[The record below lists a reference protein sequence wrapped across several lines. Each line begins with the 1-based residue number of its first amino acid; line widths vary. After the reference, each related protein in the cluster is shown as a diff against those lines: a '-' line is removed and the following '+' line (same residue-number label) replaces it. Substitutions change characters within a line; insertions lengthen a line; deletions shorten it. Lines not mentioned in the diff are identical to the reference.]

1 MARNCGSAVKFVIRL
16 LIWRRQR
23 AVTEKEKSIDKLI
36 KLFRTG
42 IILHSGVKCD
52 VLICS
57 QVVAALNEL
66 QEVYKE
72 RRR

>member
-1 MARNCGSAVKFVIRL
+1 M
-16 LIWRRQR
+16 
-23 AVTEKEKSIDKLI
+23 TPKEESLDKLI
-36 KLFRTG
+36 KLFGTG

-66 QEVYKE
+66 QE
-72 RRR
+72 RIQNDR

>member
-1 MARNCGSAVKFVIRL
+1 MTPK
-16 LIWRRQR
+16 
-23 AVTEKEKSIDKLI
+23 KEALDELI